1 MNIKLILSYYWP
13 HMKKYP
19 KSGIGLFFVYTI
31 AIIASNLI
39 FPYIIKETI
48 DTMTS
53 SEPSNIIAQELFTLI
68 GFLAFITLIFNVFY
82 RIGDYLTAY
91 FQSNTLKLISDAAFE
106 KLQKHSYTFFANNFT
121 GSLVAKAG
129 RFTNA
134 FAQLHDKL
142 VYMFYFSS
150 VKLIGILLIIFYF
163 APLIGMLFIV
173 WFIIYCFIVFLF
185 IRKKFPLDLA
195 EATENSRVTARFADT
210 FTNALTVKM
219 FASNYYEN
227 TQFKKATCHEEKK
240 RRKAWYFGNFQRI
253 FEGLLFAALQVS
265 IMILAVKLWLSGDI
279 STGTVVLIQLY
290 VLSTFDIV
298 WNIGR
303 TLTESAKSLADAKEM
318 IDIFEEKPDVQDI
331 KEPEK
336 CKIKKGKITFD
347 AIHFSYNESEGIFD
361 NFSLTINSG
370 ERVGLVGHSGAGKT
384 TITKLLLR
392 FTNVNSGVIT
402 IDDQDISKITQD
414 DLRRNIAY
422 VPQEPLLFHR
432 SLRENITYGKPDATD
447 EEIID
452 AAKKANAHNFIITLK
467 DGYDTLVGE
476 RGIKLSGGERQRVT
490 IARAMLKD
498 APILILDEATS
509 SLDSTSEKMIQ
520 EAFEEL
526 MKDRTTLVIA
536 HRLSTIQKMDRIIV
550 LDAGK
555 ITEQGTHK
563 ELLAKNGN
571 YATFWK
577 QQTGGYLGE

>member
-19 KSGIGLFFVYTI
+19 KSGISLFFAYGI
-31 AIIASNLI
+31 AIIASNLL

-68 GFLAFITLIFNVFY
+68 AFLAFIALIFNVFY

-91 FQSNTLKLISDAAFE
+91 FQSNTLKHISDSTFE

-142 VYMFYFSS
+142 IYMFYFSG

-163 APLIGMLFIV
+163 APLIGALFII

-185 IRKKFPLDLA
+185 VRKKFPLDLA

-210 FTNALTVKM
+210 FTNALTIKM
-219 FASNYYEN
+219 FASTHYEN
-227 TQFKKATCHEEKK
+227 TQFKKATHHEENK

-253 FEGLLFAALQVS
+253 FEGLLFAVLQIT
-265 IMILAVKLWLSGDI
+265 IMILTIKLWLSGEI

-290 VLSTFDIV
+290 ILSTFDIV

-303 TLTESAKSLADAKEM
+303 TLTDGAKNLADAKEM
-318 IDIFEEKPDVQDI
+318 IDLFEQKADVQDI

-336 CKIKKGKITFD
+336 CAIKDGKIIFD
-347 AIHFSYNESEGIFD
+347 EVHFSYNETEGIFD
-361 NFSLTINSG
+361 DFSLTINSG
-370 ERVGLVGHSGAGKT
+370 ERVGLVGHSGAGKS

-392 FTNVNSGVIT
+392 FTNVDNGTIR

-432 SLRENITYGKPDATD
+432 SLRENITYGNPDATD
-447 EEIID
+447 AEITE
-452 AAKKANAHNFIITLK
+452 AAKKANAHDFIIKLK

-476 RGIKLSGGERQRVT
+476 RGIKLSGGERQRVA

-520 EAFEEL
+520 EAFETL
-526 MKDRTTLVIA
+526 MKGRTTIVIA

-550 LDAGK
+550 LDAGA
-555 ITEQGTHK
+555 ITEEGTHG
-563 ELLAKNGN
+563 ELLAKNGA
-571 YATFWK
+571 YATFWQ